1 MLHLLYESASSNNL
15 IQGNRTVGA
24 ANARPG
30 GYTITN
36 QANAK
41 VIDNIGFDRVDNTPW
56 MSKTERDATKK

>member
-24 ANARPG
+24 ANARSG